1 MDQELREY
9 LDKQFKSVDERF
21 ESLETDVRHTKVIV
35 EGLQG
40 QIQLV
45 AEGVANVDEKL
56 DRFEAETAEEF
67 KDVRATIR
75 SLYTSSARR
84 VSRPKTRAKKLGN
97 A

>member
-21 ESLETDVRHTKVIV
+21 TSLEADVRHTNVVV
-35 EGLQG
+35 EGLQV

-56 DRFEAETAEEF
+56 ERFKAETAEEF

-75 SLYTSSARR
+75 SLYTPLDRR
-84 VSRPKTRAKKLGN
+84 VTGLETRAKKLES